1 MSAIHT
7 LGIDQGVAPEPL
19 KPVGNGPMRTAYQL
33 HQSMDPTILFEEYLH
48 YAKITRREER
58 EAEKALKQKWS
69 FKRMIKNRF
78 STGKTSPP
86 TTVAVQSPTTD
97 DEKHEETTAESGVP
111 FDAFNNLTYSHPSH
125 VSDAEWKALSR
136 GVRTVGWSTCF
147 YLITSDIIGPFGIP
161 YILPKILLELKA
173 DVLSVGHSHSSDTVL
188 ELRCSRFLD
197 LLLRCKITC
206 LSTKSCKYA
215 DIIYSAGFYL
225 WWIFIEM
232 DSDRYPLRDYG
243 AAFYRVFGPTSRHII
258 NVLQSLQMILTL
270 GSLILGMGQSIAQVS
285 AGTSKPVCFVVCL
298 LIFVILGVGLG
309 QVRTLQRLGWLSNF
323 AVWMN
328 VLAVIIWYL
337 THTLN
342 IDRC

>member
-1 MSAIHT
+1 
-7 LGIDQGVAPEPL
+7 
-19 KPVGNGPMRTAYQL
+19 
-33 HQSMDPTILFEEYLH
+33 
-48 YAKITRREER
+48 
-58 EAEKALKQKWS
+58 
-69 FKRMIKNRF
+69 
-78 STGKTSPP
+78 
-86 TTVAVQSPTTD
+86 
-97 DEKHEETTAESGVP
+97 
-111 FDAFNNLTYSHPSH
+111 
-125 VSDAEWKALSR
+125 
-136 GVRTVGWSTCF
+136 
-147 YLITSDIIGPFGIP
+147 
-161 YILPKILLELKA
+161 
-173 DVLSVGHSHSSDTVL
+173 
-188 ELRCSRFLD
+188 LD
-197 LLLRCKITC
+197 LPLRCKITC
-206 LSTKSCKYA
+206 WSAKSSKHA

-328 VLAVIIWYL
+328 VLAVIIWCL
-337 THTLN
+337 AHTLN